1 MSSSG
6 RSRRRL
12 FIALVALA
20 PALESAAPPPGVH
33 IERASPGPEAEAAR
47 ARLIEWHRLYVDR
60 LAALRRSAA
69 RLFAELERSSLATL
83 TDRCTTLLE
92 RVGEVDRAALFP
104 STDVDLDRVLFG
116 SLERY
121 RAGAAECLAGRFLS
135 SYRLLLEAR
144 AGLEWVDGRIER
156 RLRPPVRLRG
166 LDPPE

>member
-1 MSSSG
+1 M
-6 RSRRRL
+6 
-12 FIALVALA
+12 
-20 PALESAAPPPGVH
+20 
-33 IERASPGPEAEAAR
+33 
-47 ARLIEWHRLYVDR
+47 
-60 LAALRRSAA
+60 
-69 RLFAELERSSLATL
+69 
-83 TDRCTTLLE
+83 
-92 RVGEVDRAALFP
+92 
-104 STDVDLDRVLFG
+104 LFG